1 MGFYEGAS
9 AAELCQETRS
19 QGHRT
24 EIRNLRIWKE
34 AIGPVALQAYD
45 AFVEDQ
51 AVETLSET
59 IASSKWRGSSVF
71 GPVLE
76 ESLCPRGLRALDR
89 RSAKV
94 AMRRLL
100 RSVASNLCLRGQDLT
115 APCDALLGREVMAF
129 LCPTAQ
135 QSCWQVQVKAAEFG
149 EDLPERLAD
158 PGYLRFRRQ
167 VHLADRLFG
176 SCADETILELVDS
189 QMLRDGSEGSHDECW
204 TKMPRISLW
213 PSLPVA
219 RAAEPIRAL
228 IGELSLNQKLAYIL
242 GHSLAQD
249 VPWDDILPDSI
260 LELCRSQ
267 LRQLWE
273 DLQDSSKT
281 APRVDFEALADL
293 AEKISASAC
302 FKPDGVLETVVEEL
316 FLATIADLMYFR
328 FAILLDVNWLVRNS
342 LLPFVDLAPSPQT
355 ALDRLLRQQKPRLLG
370 HLKYARFQ
378 QVLKQTRFDGSSP
391 TITLN
396 RKLALSIKEHDRV
409 DWDLRRSLTGQFLN
423 EIRRLS
429 LGPKLFR
436 RPWLT
441 RAVKVQFKGEGG
453 EDAGGL
459 YREALEAVV
468 RELTSRSL
476 PLLLPCPN
484 AVAEVGENRDCWILN
499 PSATSSTALAGL
511 EFMGQLMGLALR
523 TGDLLPCALA
533 PFTFKGL
540 VDEERTLE
548 DLRGIDVFAARQ
560 VERCRDEGGD
570 EEDDSLDNDDC
581 VDTGDG
587 LSRADRLLKRRLRFD
602 SLQLAAV
609 RRGLAS
615 AT

>member
-1 MGFYEGAS
+1 MS
-9 AAELCQETRS
+9 PTHDTLLLCVKPRELKKVYDSKTLSSRFITAPGLDPCSLNPGSS
-19 QGHRT
+19 Q
-24 EIRNLRIWKE
+24 IRL
-34 AIGPVALQAYD
+34 
-45 AFVEDQ
+45 Q
-51 AVETLSET
+51 AVEILSET
-59 IASSKWRGSSVF
+59 IASSKWRGSSVL

-76 ESLCPRGLRALDR
+76 ESLGPRGLRALDR
-89 RSAKV
+89 RNDKV

-100 RSVASNLCLRGQDLT
+100 RSVASNLCMRGQDLT
-115 APCDALLGREVMAF
+115 TPCDALLGREVMAF

-158 PGYLRFRRQ
+158 PGYFRFRRQ

-176 SCADETILELVDS
+176 SCADEAILELVDS

-242 GHSLAQD
+242 GRSLAQE
-249 VPWDDILPDSI
+249 VPWDDSLPDSI

-281 APRVDFEALADL
+281 APRVDLEALADL
-293 AEKISASAC
+293 AEKISACAC

-511 EFMGQLMGLALR
+511 EFMGQLMG
-523 TGDLLPCALA
+523 G
-533 PFTFKGL
+533 
-540 VDEERTLE
+540 
-548 DLRGIDVFAARQ
+548 
-560 VERCRDEGGD
+560 
-570 EEDDSLDNDDC
+570 
-581 VDTGDG
+581 
-587 LSRADRLLKRRLRFD
+587 
-602 SLQLAAV
+602 
-609 RRGLAS
+609 S
-615 AT
+615 AEIL